1 MQALLAIRPPIEGRR
16 VTGSAP
22 RRPILSRM
30 DTRPAILLAA
40 SDAADSIEREFR
52 ARYDR
57 DYRIEM
63 LPDAATTLARLTELL
78 DAGTAIAMLGAER
91 TLPDASGLELLRAT
105 QHLAPAARRV
115 TLLVPGEYVD
125 AIEEMR
131 LAMLR
136 RDIDTFVGVPRGK
149 RDEEF
154 HIALTELLS
163 EWGWSVAG
171 PVVSSADIVAEPG
184 DRRVGAIRDLLD
196 RLGMPNRTLAPDDPE
211 ALEMLVLA
219 GPDPVFPLVRSFTG
233 QVLQDATPAKVS
245 EAMYGGFDEIPD
257 GEVAD
262 VVVVGAGP
270 AGLAAAVYAA
280 SEGLS
285 TIVLE
290 GDAIGG
296 QAGSSSMI
304 RNYLGFPRG
313 ISGMR
318 LAQRSRIQASR
329 FGARFYTGREAIRIE
344 RGPADEPEHH
354 HVFVDGAQMCARTVI
369 LATGV
374 QYRRLDVAGVD
385 EHVGNGVTYGSA
397 TTMAREMQDR
407 DVFVVGAGNSAGQAA
422 VHLAK
427 FARSVTLVARRGD
440 LSETMSDYLIRE
452 ISATPTVHV
461 RCRTRVVDGGGD
473 AHLER
478 LTLEDLDTGERET
491 LPADGLCCMLGAEPA
506 CGWLPDGI
514 ACDAHGFVLTG
525 RDVPKDTWV
534 DGLPPAS
541 LETTVRGIF
550 AVGDVRAGSM
560 KRVAS
565 AAGEGASALPLVHAE
580 LARLRAL
587 QLVD

>member
-1 MQALLAIRPPIEGRR
+1 MDARP
-16 VTGSAP
+16 V
-22 RRPILSRM
+22 
-30 DTRPAILLAA
+30 ILLATNT
-40 SDAADSIEREFR
+40 AAESIEREFR

-57 DYRIEM
+57 DYRIE
-63 LPDAATTLARLTELL
+63 LAPDAATTLSLLAELVA
-78 DAGTAIAMLGAER
+78 AGTPIAMLGAER
-91 TLPDASGLELLRAT
+91 HLPDGPGLALLHASQA
-105 QHLAPAARRV
+105 LAPAARRV
-115 TLLVPGEYVD
+115 ALLVAGEYAG
-125 AIEEMR
+125 AIDEMR
-131 LAMLR
+131 RAILR
-136 RDIDTFVGVPRGK
+136 RDIDTFVGVPRGT

-211 ALEMLVLA
+211 ALGMLEVA
-219 GPDPVFPLVRSFTG
+219 GPDPVLPLVRSFTG
-233 QVLQDATPAKVS
+233 QVLQDATPAMVS

-285 TIVLE
+285 TVVLE
-290 GDAIGG
+290 RDAIGG

-318 LAQRSRIQASR
+318 LAQRSRIQAGR
-329 FGARFYTGREAIRIE
+329 FGARFYTGRSAIRIE
-344 RGPADEPEHH
+344 RGPEHEPEHH
-354 HVFVDGAQMCARTVI
+354 HVLVDGAQICARTIV

-374 QYRRLDVAGVD
+374 QYRRLDVEAVD

-422 VHLAK
+422 VHLAR
-427 FARSVTLVARRGD
+427 FARSVTMLVRRRD
-440 LSETMSDYLIRE
+440 LAETMSDYLVRE
-452 ISATPTVHV
+452 IAATPAVRV
-461 RCRTRVVDGGGD
+461 RCRTVVVDGGGV
-473 AHLER
+473 ARLEHL
-478 LTLEDLDTGERET
+478 TVEDLDTGERET
-491 LPADGLCCMLGAEPA
+491 LSADGLVCMLGAEPS
-506 CGWLPDGI
+506 CDWLPADI
-514 ACDAHGFVLTG
+514 ARDDHGFVVTG
-525 RDVPKDTWV
+525 RDVPKATWI
-534 DGLPPAS
+534 DGVPPAS

-587 QLVD
+587 QQRA